1 MDSKRVI
8 AIATSVISISLLAI
22 LGLISFQIYN
32 NPKNAAARC
41 KATYLREIKGR
52 ESDFK
57 YELGKYIDYQ
67 ACLYKINN

>member
-1 MDSKRVI
+1 MSSNKII
-8 AIATSVISISLLAI
+8 AIATSLISISLLAI

-41 KATYLREIKGR
+41 KATYLREIKNR
-52 ESDFK
+52 ESDFN

-67 ACLYKINN
+67 ACLYEINN